1 MTKNWRKKIP
11 VSISLTGI
19 FLVSILNTGKKWN
32 FLFKP
37 EKIRFPFISKEY
49 NYKEYA
55 WRLQEF
61 IEGGRWHLRGGEG
74 GLYSGLNPGWGLNS
88 HDNYSFRF

>member
-1 MTKNWRKKIP
+1 MNDQKLKKKIP
-11 VSISLTGI
+11 VSIPLTGI
-19 FLVSILNTGKKWN
+19 FPVSILKTGKIWN

-49 NYKEYA
+49 NYREYA

-61 IEGGRWHLRGGEG
+61 IEGGR
-74 GLYSGLNPGWGLNS
+74 
-88 HDNYSFRF
+88 